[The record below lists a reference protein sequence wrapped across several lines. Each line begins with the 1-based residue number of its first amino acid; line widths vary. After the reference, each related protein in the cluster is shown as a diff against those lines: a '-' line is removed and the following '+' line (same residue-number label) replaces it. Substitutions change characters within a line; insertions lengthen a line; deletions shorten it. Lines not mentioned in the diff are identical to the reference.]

1 MNRRNLSSRMRQISK
16 RKTELLTK
24 IERKM
29 EIRRRME
36 IEKERMTTRMIMSSL
51 SKSKLIRLKS
61 RRNRCLTSLKQ
72 SSTRLHSS
80 S

>member
-1 MNRRNLSSRMRQISK
+1 MRQISK

-61 RRNRCLTSLKQ
+61 RRNRCSTSLKQ